1 MGWSSNDYH
10 YTKEELKPAEVRA
23 GCCNGWYWIHK
34 RPNMFLGGYINDD
47 GSYYLTY
54 YKPNNSL
61 FEYFIQMEINGNRIF
76 DFKPSELNRRV
87 KQKSVSGK
95 LPPGTQ
101 RAKVVLKCG
110 APVCDV
116 GANTAQGKV
125 ILDVDLDPYVGVYH
139 NNSWRRAYVYTFTN
153 GQWKLCKHTIH
164 DINNWRK
171 PITI

>member
-34 RPNMFLGGYINDD
+34 RPNMFIQGYINDD
-47 GSYYLTY
+47 GKYSLSF
-54 YKPNNSL
+54 YKPNDSL
-61 FEYFIQMEINGNRIF
+61 FEYCIQIEINGLRIYSF
-76 DFKPSELNRRV
+76 DPAQLNKKV
-87 KQKSVSGK
+87 CKSTYNGS

-101 RAKVVLKCG
+101 KATVVLRCT

-116 GANTAQGKV
+116 GANVPSGKV
-125 ILDVDLDPYVGVYH
+125 ILDIDLYPYIGVYH
-139 NNSWRRAYVYTFTN
+139 NGSWHRAYIYVYSG
-153 GQWKLCKHTIH
+153 GQWRLSKHTLK
-164 DINNWRK
+164 NNTWRQ